1 MKVMVRLGE
10 PIWRAVGQRRVEVEA
25 PGSSCSP
32 LELVER
38 LETAFPALR
47 GELRGVG
54 GGNGEDGMAWHF
66 TFFLRDRIVKPAD
79 LSEERVVDGDQVML
93 VLPTAGG

>member
-32 LELVER
+32 LDLVQR
-38 LETAFPALR
+38 LEMAYPALR
-47 GELRGVG
+47 GELRGAG
-54 GGNGEDGMAWHF
+54 GGTGADGMAWHF
-66 TFFLRDRIVKPAD
+66 TFFLRDGIVKPAD
-79 LSEERVVDGDQVML
+79 LAAQRVGDGDEVML